1 MFGME
6 KQKDKNKSLFQF
18 DIERELISADR
29 RKELAKLIE
38 TRMLRIKE
46 ILRSGS
52 KKEIYE
58 QLGVLLNGYHA
69 LTCVLGRASHEV
81 ATAEAKKGSSKAK

>member
-6 KQKDKNKSLFQF
+6 KQKDKNKLPFQF
-18 DIERELISADR
+18 DIERELLSAER

-38 TRMLRIKE
+38 TRILRIKE
-46 ILRSGS
+46 ILRKGS
-52 KKEIYE
+52 KQEVYE

-81 ATAEAKKGSSKAK
+81 TMAEQKKGSSKAK